1 MNAKEAVIEG
11 ARLFADVEDAL
22 TALAAGMPGIINA
35 VRDDGA
41 IGGLEALRLVGV
53 TTADIGSVIGE
64 IAEIHNGLT
73 DRCIELG
80 IDIPTMRSG
89 GGR

>member
-1 MNAKEAVIEG
+1 MTAKESVVEG
-11 ARLFADVEDAL
+11 SRLFADAEDAITKL
-22 TALAAGMPGIINA
+22 IAAMPGIINA

-41 IGGLEALRLVGV
+41 IGGIEAMKLTAETGVRLNDVLAIV
-53 TTADIGSVIGE
+53 ADLHSD
-64 IAEIHNGLT
+64 LT
-73 DRCIELG
+73 DRCMELG

>member
-1 MNAKEAVIEG
+1 MTAKEAVVEG
-11 ARLFADVEDAL
+11 SRLFADVEDAITKL
-22 TALAAGMPGIINA
+22 IAAMPGIINA

-41 IGGLEALRLVGV
+41 IGGITLNDVLAIV
-53 TTADIGSVIGE
+53 
-64 IAEIHNGLT
+64 AELHSDLT
-73 DRCIELG
+73 DRCVELG

>member
-1 MNAKEAVIEG
+1 MNAKESVVEG
-11 ARLFADVEDAL
+11 ARLFANAEDAL
-22 TALAAGMPGIINA
+22 TALAAGLPGIINA

-41 IGGLEALRLVGV
+41 IGGLEALKFVGASSV
-53 TTADIGSVIGE
+53 TVGGTIID
-64 IAEIHNGLT
+64 IAELHRTLT
-73 DRCIELG
+73 DRCVELG

>member
-1 MNAKEAVIEG
+1 M
-11 ARLFADVEDAL
+11 EDAL
-22 TALAAGMPGIINA
+22 AALAAGMPGIINA

-41 IGGLEALRLVGV
+41 IGGIEAMKL
-53 TTADIGSVIGE
+53 TADTGITLNDVLAIV
-64 IAEIHNGLT
+64 AELHSDLT

>member
-1 MNAKEAVIEG
+1 M
-11 ARLFADVEDAL
+11 EDAL
-22 TALAAGMPGIINA
+22 AALAAGLPGIINA

-41 IGGLEALRLVGV
+41 IGGIEAMKL
-53 TTADIGSVIGE
+53 TADTGITLNDVLAIV
-64 IAEIHNGLT
+64 AELHSDLT